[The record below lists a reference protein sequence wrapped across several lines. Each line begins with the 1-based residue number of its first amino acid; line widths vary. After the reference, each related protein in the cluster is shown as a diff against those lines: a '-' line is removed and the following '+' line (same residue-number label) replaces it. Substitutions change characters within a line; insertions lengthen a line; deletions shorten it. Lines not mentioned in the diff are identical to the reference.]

1 MLRRLQLPLAVLVSF
16 CIVSACGAQGLRAKE
31 LRITVP
37 RYSKLTPVQQLNRE
51 GVEAAR
57 KHQTEKAQALFFKA
71 YLFDPSDPFTL
82 NNLGYAAELQGDAD
96 GANKFYA
103 LAEKQDCDA
112 VIELSSLDQ
121 LRGKPMLY
129 ALQDLKDAPLRLNRM
144 NVQAIELLTQNRGFE
159 ATLLLARTLVLDPH
173 NSFTLNNLGVAKELT
188 GDLESAAEHY
198 RAAAE
203 AHSTDAIIVSPQR
216 SWRGKP
222 ISDLAAG
229 SLKRVEEQLRE
240 QGPGKARATMLAFRG
255 VTAIN
260 GNDWQTAKQDFLQ
273 AYTLDPT
280 SAFSL
285 NNLGYVAEKDGD
297 LETADFYYRK
307 ARRAEDAKTPV
318 GLASGPAAEGQ
329 PLAAVASDSSGK
341 VGTELDRFSKAQRSV
356 DQAPELVPRGTGA
369 EAPASAPSSPQAPAS
384 LPPATDVPVQPQQ

>member
-1 MLRRLQLPLAVLVSF
+1 MLRRLRLPLAVLASF
-16 CIVSACGAQGLRAKE
+16 CVATVCGAQGLRAKE
-31 LRITVP
+31 LRITIP

-57 KHQTEKAQALFFKA
+57 KHQIEKAQSLFFKA

-82 NNLGYAAELQGDAD
+82 NNLGYAAELQGDAER
-96 GANKFYA
+96 ANKFYA

-121 LRGKPMLY
+121 LKGKPMLY
-129 ALQDLKDAPLRLNRM
+129 ALQDLKDAPLQLNRM

-159 ATLLLARTLVLDPH
+159 ATLLLGRALLLDPH
-173 NSFTLNNLGVAKELT
+173 NPFTLNNLGIAEELT

-203 AHSTDAIIVSPQR
+203 THSTDVIIVSPQR

-240 QGPGKARATMLAFRG
+240 QGPEKARATMLTFRG
-255 VTAIN
+255 VTAVN
-260 GNDWQTAKQDFLQ
+260 GNDWQAAKQDFLQ
-273 AYTLDPT
+273 AYALDPT

-285 NNLGYVAEKDGD
+285 NNLGYVAERNGD
-297 LETADFYYRK
+297 IETADFYYRK
-307 ARRAEDAKTPV
+307 ARRAGDAQAPV
-318 GLASGPAAEGQ
+318 GLASGPAAQGQ
-329 PLAAVASDSSGK
+329 ALAAVAGESTAK
-341 VGTELDRFSKAQRSV
+341 VGMELDRFSKAQRLV
-356 DQAPELVPRGTGA
+356 DQAPELVPRGAGA
-369 EAPASAPSSPQAPAS
+369 EVPAVP
-384 LPPATDVPVQPQQ
+384 PPAPDTPTQPQP